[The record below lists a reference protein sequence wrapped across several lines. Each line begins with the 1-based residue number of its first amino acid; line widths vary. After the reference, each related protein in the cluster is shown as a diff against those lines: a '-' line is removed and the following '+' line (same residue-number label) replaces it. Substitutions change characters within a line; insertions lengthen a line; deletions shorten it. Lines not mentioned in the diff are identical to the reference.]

1 MPLRVTSAIPFSL
14 VLRVFRLSCVSAGE
28 VRKTTDR
35 FLTTL
40 SKGSFTVAVSVVSS
54 TPFPMISAFDVC
66 RTTTALSLSATNVI
80 GCVSLTLLLAR
91 RAVIICVP
99 ANVPVREA
107 IATPLLSV
115 MPFPPLLIENRL
127 ATSFGTVKV
136 ISLSFSG
143 LPFLSCKVA
152 VICCGAVLVTVI
164 SPEGTLRV
172 RAAVL

>member
-1 MPLRVTSAIPFSL
+1 
-14 VLRVFRLSCVSAGE
+14 
-28 VRKTTDR
+28 
-35 FLTTL
+35 
-40 SKGSFTVAVSVVSS
+40 
-54 TPFPMISAFDVC
+54 MISAFDVC
-66 RTTTALSLSATNVI
+66 KTTTALSLSATNVI
-80 GCVSLTLLLAR
+80 GCASLTLLLAR
-91 RAVIICVP
+91 RAMIICVP

-115 MPFPPLLIENRL
+115 MPFPPLLIENLL
-127 ATSFGTVKV
+127 ATSFGTEKV

-152 VICCGAVLVTVI
+152 VIYCGAVLVTVI